1 MTSAWLALRNVHPAL
16 LCCKPVGASL
26 AIRQLSTNTGHFRPV
41 HLSRCGPMDSDL
53 SFARPKDLAFTDCS
67 GAQRDLNSP

>member
-26 AIRQLSTNTGHFRPV
+26 AIRQLSRNNGLLVPM
-41 HLSRCGPMDSDL
+41 HLSRYGPVNSDL
-53 SFARPKDLAFTDCS
+53 SFARPKDLAFADCS
-67 GAQRDLNSP
+67 GAQRHLNSP